1 MYNIREQGWK
11 FPGNGNGQI
20 RGFSDAGIET
30 YGGNELQA
38 LARETCQN
46 SLDAI
51 RENETEV
58 RVEFERHYINASEVP
73 GYDDYANILKN
84 CQIYWSMSKS
94 EKAIAYLKTAVKAIR
109 ENKVYVLRISDYNT
123 TGLLGPYDDRFDGW
137 NALTKIDGGA
147 TKSGDKAGSFGIGKN
162 APFCNSYYRLVFYRT
177 LNDEGEKA
185 AQGISRLL
193 SFPEDRNNV
202 MNTMTTGIGYYGN
215 STNNR
220 PVVAIP
226 QLDSLSERKEKGT
239 DVFVYGFNGIGSGWI
254 DDMCVEI
261 LENFMMSIYNGK
273 LSVKIQS
280 FHLNSNTLG
289 AYMEKYRSKLKQAY
303 CFYLALARVND
314 VVERIKD
321 FHGLGTLKLRVLVDQ
336 NEKLNRKI
344 VITRTSGMKL
354 FTLGNISRAISFSG
368 ILEMQGDKLNEY
380 FREMETPAHDKWLP
394 TRHHNPVQAKEY
406 FDELKE
412 WIREIVL
419 SLGEYSSEEEIE
431 VEGLSGVLQ
440 NESELAHKKSEDDK
454 KETLNNNLGTIKVTP
469 RISQEKTAKGL
480 FFGSDGI
487 GQSKTSDVTGNVD
500 PAGKEPTTR
509 TLGGTRSR
517 TKREPHVGLPNPG
530 GNDTVHKSSGGEKNC
545 PLENV
550 RIVKTSNNSYRVS
563 FSIPHNILSGH
574 AEILAIGEN
583 GKSSRLRILSADALS
598 GCMDICPVN
607 QRINF
612 LSMSGN
618 EKVSFNFSLVDN
630 KEYAMEVNVYEHN

>member
-1 MYNIREQGWK
+1 MCNRWN

-30 YGGNELQA
+30 YGGNELQS

-51 RENETEV
+51 RDNETEV
-58 RVEFERHYINASEVP
+58 CVEFERHHINANEMP
-73 GYDDYANILKN
+73 GHEAYAKILKK
-84 CQIYWSMSKS
+84 CQLFWSESKS
-94 EKAIAYLKTAVKAIR
+94 EKATAYLKAAVKAIND
-109 ENKVYVLRISDYNT
+109 NKLYVLRISDYNT

-137 NALTKIDGGA
+137 NALTKIDGGS

-193 SFPEDRNNV
+193 SFPEDSNNA
-202 MNTMTTGIGYYGN
+202 MNSMTTGIGYFGN

-220 PVVAIP
+220 PVVSIP
-226 QLDSLSERKEKGT
+226 CLDSLSVREEKGS
-239 DVFVYGFNGIGSGWI
+239 DVFVYGFSGIGSGWI
-254 DDMCVEI
+254 ADMCVEI

-273 LSVKIQS
+273 LSVKIQNL
-280 FHLNSNTLG
+280 HLNSNTLG
-289 AYMEKYRSKLKQAY
+289 DYMEKYRSKLKQAY
-303 CFYLALARVND
+303 CFYLALARTND
-314 VVERIKD
+314 VVESVKD
-321 FHGLGTLKLRVLVDQ
+321 FRGLGTLKLRVLVDQ

-344 VITRTSGMKL
+344 MITRTSGMKL

-368 ILEMQGDKLNEY
+368 ILEMRGEKLNEY

-394 TRHHNPVQAKEY
+394 ARHHNPAEAKEY

-419 SLGEYSSEEEIE
+419 SLGEYSSNEEIE
-431 VEGLSGVLQ
+431 VEGLSGILQ
-440 NESELAHKKSEDDK
+440 NESELARKQSEDNK
-454 KETLNNNLGTIKVTP
+454 KETLNNNLGTVMVTP
-469 RISQEKTAKGL
+469 RASQEKTTKGL
-480 FFGSDGI
+480 FFGSDGV
-487 GQSKTSDVTGNVD
+487 GQAETTDVPGTVKPG
-500 PAGKEPTTR
+500 GREPTTR
-509 TLGGTRSR
+509 KLGGTRTR
-517 TKREPHVGLPNPG
+517 TKRDPHVGLPNPD

-550 RIVKTSNNSYRVS
+550 RIVKILNNSFRVC
-563 FSIPHNILSGH
+563 FSLPHRILSGH
-574 AEILAIGEN
+574 AEILAVGEN
-583 GKSSRLRILSADALS
+583 GKSSRLKILAADALS
-598 GCMDICPVN
+598 GCMDIRAAN

-612 LSMSGN
+612 SSMSGN
-618 EKVSFNFSLVDN
+618 DKISFKFSLIDN

>member
-1 MYNIREQGWK
+1 MEWN

-51 RENETEV
+51 RDNETEV
-58 RVEFERHYINASEVP
+58 RVEFERHYINANEMP
-73 GYDDYANILKN
+73 GHEDYAKILKK
-84 CQIYWSMSKS
+84 CQVFWSESKS
-94 EKAIAYLKTAVKAIR
+94 EKAIAYLKTAVKAIN
-109 ENKVYVLRISDYNT
+109 ENKLYVLRISDYNT

-193 SFPEDRNNV
+193 SFPEDSNNANA
-202 MNTMTTGIGYYGN
+202 MNSMTTGIGYFGN

-220 PVVAIP
+220 PVVSIP
-226 QLDSLSERKEKGT
+226 SLDSLSVREEKGT
-239 DVFVYGFNGIGSGWI
+239 DVFVYGFSVIGSGWI

-273 LSVKIQS
+273 LSVKIQN

-303 CFYLALARVND
+303 CFYLALARAND
-314 VVERIKD
+314 VVERVKD

-336 NEKLNRKI
+336 NEKLNKKI
-344 VITRTSGMKL
+344 MITRTSGMKL
-354 FTLGNISRAISFSG
+354 FTLGYISRAISFSG
-368 ILEMQGDKLNEY
+368 ILEMRGGKLNEY

-394 TRHHNPVQAKEY
+394 SRHHNPAEAKEY

-419 SLGEYSSEEEIE
+419 SLGEYSSDEEIE
-431 VEGLSGVLQ
+431 VEGLSGILQ
-440 NESELAHKKSEDDK
+440 NESELARKQSEDDK
-454 KETLNNNLGTIKVTP
+454 KETLNNNLGTVMVTP
-469 RISQEKTAKGL
+469 RASQEKTTKGL
-480 FFGSDGI
+480 FFGSDGV
-487 GQSKTSDVTGNVD
+487 GQAETTDVPGTVNPG
-500 PAGKEPTTR
+500 GREPTTR
-509 TLGGTRSR
+509 KLGGTRTR
-517 TKREPHVGLPNPG
+517 TKRDPHVGLPNPD

-550 RIVKTSNNSYRVS
+550 RIVKISNNSFRVS
-563 FSIPHNILSGH
+563 FSLPHSILSGH
-574 AEILAIGEN
+574 AEILAVGEN
-583 GKSSRLRILSADALS
+583 GKSSRLKILAADALS
-598 GCMDICPVN
+598 GCMDIRVAN
-607 QRINF
+607 QKINF
-612 LSMSGN
+612 SSMSGN
-618 EKVSFNFSLVDN
+618 DKVSFKFSIMDN